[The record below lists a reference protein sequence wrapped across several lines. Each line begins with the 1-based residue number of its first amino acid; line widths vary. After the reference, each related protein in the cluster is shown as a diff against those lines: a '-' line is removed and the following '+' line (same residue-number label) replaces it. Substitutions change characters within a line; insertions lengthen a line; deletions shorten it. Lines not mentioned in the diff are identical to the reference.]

1 MSYCSLSLLLGSLF
15 IIGTSSYPNG
25 SCDGY
30 TALDEPRRNYL
41 FSSSSIPDYPI
52 NTDTQRTNI
61 WVRYVGIGGDTV
73 IPQCAPLYYSGVY
86 YPIHLTFTHP
96 QSESETPTTGNACGN
111 AGSCCNYNVAIQV
124 IYCSSGGFYVYRQ
137 MNSHPIAYMGYVTYI
152 NECEETANLCG
163 PHSNCT
169 NSPGVYNC
177 SCLEGFVPSDPAL
190 ALNPTHNPCTD
201 VNECVEIEKVC
212 GGFGKCTNTPGNYTC
227 TCYNGYKPDGPFN
240 CQDIDECL
248 NKTVCGP
255 DANCTNSYAAHS
267 CTCLFGYLL
276 TSPDAIASPLNP
288 CLDIDECANTPGLCG
303 LHSVCTNAPGTFH
316 CSCVEGYF
324 SSTGVLWETDV
335 TVCETAIVPPEG
347 QSKEMYF
354 LNQMNQQLMEN
365 PDIVLPEGKVSGVG
379 TISAQQASTGQGWS
393 GAGKDGGESG
403 SVVLKIS
410 VLLVNALV
418 DPSQGRVNKTIHTP
432 ELDISLQV
440 MEANSTDTSSLS
452 ARGNT
457 MDINLKALAR
467 NNNGT
472 ASAVFLTV
480 SGMESLL
487 GASFLQTENHTEMLS
502 DVITATLPKI
512 NHTQL
517 SEPVNFTMS
526 HKRRLAEPGLMT
538 CVYWEDR
545 GMEYENGTKGRHWSV
560 NGCWVVFSDENYTV
574 CSCSHLSTFALI
586 MQTGETVSE
595 DNPFLEWVN
604 RMCVI
609 VGLVF
614 FALAILTFLL
624 CSWNPKINNT
634 ARLHL
639 CLCLFLSHLLLLL
652 DYTYLTHKLV
662 CSIMAGLLHFLV
674 VASFLWMLLEALQ
687 LYLLV
692 QRLSRIQVI
701 QREGLQKKYLFLIG
715 YGIPLVI
722 VGVSAAVKRDGYG
735 GSKVCWLKPEQYFTW
750 AVLGPVCTV
759 LALNWILFCVTIWSL
774 RPTLA
779 NMKSDVSQS
788 KDTRL
793 IIFKILAQFVI
804 LGCTWVLG
812 LFQST
817 MAFKYLFIVLNSQQ
831 GTFLYIVHCLFNKEV
846 RDEYRKWLGCSS
858 SSSTPD
864 SMKEAPSV
872 SEDLDKT
879 GEERQNKGTRP
890 G

>member
-15 IIGTSSYPNG
+15 IIGTLSYPAG

-41 FSSSSIPDYPI
+41 FTSSSIPGYPI
-52 NTDTQRTNI
+52 NTDVQRTNI
-61 WVRYVGIGGDTV
+61 W
-73 IPQCAPLYYSGVY
+73 
-86 YPIHLTFTHP
+86 
-96 QSESETPTTGNACGN
+96 SESETPTTGYACGN
-111 AGSCCNYNVAIQV
+111 VGGCCNYYVDIQV
-124 IYCSSGGFYVYRQ
+124 IYCSSGGFYVYKQ
-137 MNSHPIAYMGYVTYI
+137 VNNHPINYMGYVTYHRNCVAGSCGPLAECSTTKNGGCECVSGYKIPPTHLPTNESYGCQDI
-152 NECEETANLCG
+152 NECAETANLCG

-169 NSPGVYNC
+169 NLPGAYNC
-177 SCLEGFVPSDPAL
+177 SCLEGFAPSDPAL
-190 ALNPTHNPCTD
+190 ALNPSRNPCTD

-212 GGFGKCTNTPGNYTC
+212 GGFGVCTNTPGNYTC
-227 TCYNGYKPDGPFN
+227 TCYKGYKPDGPFN
-240 CQDIDECL
+240 CQDIDECA
-248 NKTVCGP
+248 
-255 DANCTNSYAAHS
+255 D
-267 CTCLFGYLL
+267 
-276 TSPDAIASPLNP
+276 
-288 CLDIDECANTPGLCG
+288 TPGLCG

-335 TVCETAIVPPEG
+335 TVCDSVDDIIASIVPPEG

-354 LNQMNQQLMEN
+354 LYQMNQQLREN
-365 PDIVLPEGKVSGVG
+365 PDIVLSEGSVTNSLSTALKVSGVG
-379 TISAQQASTGQGWS
+379 GISAQQASTGQVWS

-410 VLLVNALV
+410 ELLVNALV
-418 DPSQGRVNKTIHTP
+418 DPSQGQVNKTIQTP

-440 MEANSTDTSSLS
+440 IEANSTDTSSLS

-457 MDINLKALAR
+457 MDINLQALAR

-517 SEPVNFTMS
+517 SEPVNFTMH

-538 CVYWEDR
+538 CVYWKDR
-545 GMEYENGTKGRHWSV
+545 GVEYGNGTEGKMRHWSV
-560 NGCWVVFSDENYTV
+560 DGCWVVFSDENYTV

-652 DYTYLTHKLV
+652 DYTYITHKLV

-701 QREGLQKKYLFLIG
+701 QRDGLQKKYLYLIG

-722 VGVSAAVKRDGYG
+722 VGVSAAVKQDGYG
-735 GSKVCWLKPEQYFTW
+735 GTKVCWLKPEQYFTW

-812 LFQST
+812 FFQST
-817 MAFKYLFIVLNSQQ
+817 MVFKYLFIVLNSQQ

-864 SMKEAPSV
+864 SMKGAPSV
-872 SEDLDKT
+872 SEDLDKA
-879 GEERQNKGTRP
+879 GK
-890 G
+890 